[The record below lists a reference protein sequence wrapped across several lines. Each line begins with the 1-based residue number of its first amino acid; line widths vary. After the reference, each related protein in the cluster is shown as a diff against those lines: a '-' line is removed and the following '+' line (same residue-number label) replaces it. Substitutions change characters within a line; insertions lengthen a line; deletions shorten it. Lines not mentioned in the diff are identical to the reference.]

1 MRKLL
6 GALALILSAAPL
18 WAAPLSDQ
26 MPAEALAAMRAA
38 DVVFLGELH
47 DNPAHHLIQ
56 AEALA
61 AIAPKAVVWEMMT
74 EATAARLTPEAVDS
88 PERLERLTGWAD
100 SGWPPLADYMPVFR
114 AARDAR
120 QYGALIPREALGQ
133 VIAEGAVAAFGAEAG
148 RYGLDQPLPVTEQAV
163 READQQAAHCGAMP
177 ADKLG
182 LMVDIQRLRDAALA
196 RAALLA
202 LMETGGPVVVITG
215 DGHARRDRGAPLYLL
230 RAAPETRVFALGQA
244 EAGRID
250 GAFDAVVD
258 SPAVDRP
265 DPCAG
270 FTKP

>member
-6 GALALILSAAPL
+6 GAFALILSAAPL

-26 MPAEALAAMRAA
+26 MPADAFAAMRAA

-47 DNPAHHLIQ
+47 DNPAHHLVQ
-56 AEALA
+56 AEAVA
-61 AIAPKAVVWEMMT
+61 AIHPKALVWEMMT
-74 EATAARLTPEAVDS
+74 AEIAATVDPEAIAD
-88 PERLERLTGWAD
+88 PLALERLTGWAD
-100 SGWPPLADYMPVFR
+100 SGWPPLADYLPVFR
-114 AARDAR
+114 AGREARH
-120 QYGALIPREALGQ
+120 YGALIPRQALGQ
-133 VIAEGAVAAFGAEAG
+133 VIAEGAVAAFGPEAG
-148 RYGLDQPLPVTEQAV
+148 RYGLDQPLPAAEQAV

-182 LMVDIQRLRDAALA
+182 LMVDIQRLRDASLA
-196 RAALLA
+196 RAALHA
-202 LMETGGPVVVITG
+202 LVETGGPVVVITG

-230 RAAPETRVFALGQA
+230 RAAPGTRVFALGQA

-250 GAFDAVVD
+250 GSFDAVVD
-258 SPAVDRP
+258 SPAVDRS